1 MVLVFWR
8 SIEKRVTNSFPHN
21 QIHLCIKDAKRFC
34 QEKNN
39 FYCSPQCFSVGHI
52 VSQKHNIAYL
62 FSNTV
67 FIKTYVLNVFFSRYS
82 IQQCMDIYGAQFNEE
97 NIQSGVTQTNTNYG
111 GYGIAASKVSWHA
124 TRINWYLT
132 HVSYF
137 HLGFVHHKDTK
148 IRFPVSLK
156 KITVDVIVEQILNFI
171 FCDHYA
177 SEDAVAKRLL
187 RWTPGRGILAGSF
200 PVLCFP
206 QHLVNG
212 RLTRKLNN

>member
-1 MVLVFWR
+1 MALPPVRSVDMQLR
-8 SIEKRVTNSFPHN
+8 SI
-21 QIHLCIKDAKRFC
+21 
-34 QEKNN
+34 
-39 FYCSPQCFSVGHI
+39 
-52 VSQKHNIAYL
+52 
-62 FSNTV
+62 
-67 FIKTYVLNVFFSRYS
+67 
-82 IQQCMDIYGAQFNEE
+82 
-97 NIQSGVTQTNTNYG
+97 
-111 GYGIAASKVSWHA
+111 GISHM
-124 TRINWYLT
+124 Y
-132 HVSYF
+132 VSYF

-200 PVLCFP
+200 PVLCFS

>member
-1 MVLVFWR
+1 MF
-8 SIEKRVTNSFPHN
+8 
-21 QIHLCIKDAKRFC
+21 
-34 QEKNN
+34 
-39 FYCSPQCFSVGHI
+39 
-52 VSQKHNIAYL
+52 L
-62 FSNTV
+62 F
-67 FIKTYVLNVFFSRYS
+67 FFRYS

-111 GYGIAASKVSWHA
+111 GYGIAASKVSCHA
-124 TRINWYLT
+124 IQINWYLT
-132 HVSYF
+132 HVCLIFPSGFRAPQRHQNSFSRILKEDHSWCYCGTNFEF
-137 HLGFVHHKDTK
+137 H
-148 IRFPVSLK
+148 
-156 KITVDVIVEQILNFI
+156 

-200 PVLCFP
+200 PVLCFS

>member
-1 MVLVFWR
+1 
-8 SIEKRVTNSFPHN
+8 
-21 QIHLCIKDAKRFC
+21 
-34 QEKNN
+34 
-39 FYCSPQCFSVGHI
+39 
-52 VSQKHNIAYL
+52 
-62 FSNTV
+62 
-67 FIKTYVLNVFFSRYS
+67 
-82 IQQCMDIYGAQFNEE
+82 MDIYGAQFNEE

-171 FCDHYA
+171 F
-177 SEDAVAKRLL
+177 VTIMLRKTRLL
-187 RWTPGRGILAGSF
+187 SGYCVGLQVEGSLQDHFQCCVF
-200 PVLCFP
+200 P
-206 QHLVNG
+206 NTWSMG
-212 RLTRKLNN
+212 G